1 MLLKYLHWT
10 ASLGIHV
17 FTHQKE
23 SALHRK
29 KIPHDELSFSSSSA
43 QYRVEHKTTTLRK
56 WKLCRRRRKSFSCVL
71 LRLDKPSS
79 EVFLYHSLRQHC
91 ESKSAALRE
100 GISSSCLLVLR
111 PTLFH
116 SLRRLLPRDRGSKCK
131 NFFCNRIK
139 FTPRLSPVLFV
150 RQLLRKIKLQCVEKY
165 YLTRHCIITTRLSL
179 LDQEQEKKTGSQ
191 TNDER
196 LIDWNLKQT
205 NIELSTLRLSSS
217 QVSTRRWDLSCLR
230 ILIRITSYRH
240 FQWNEAQDWKAQME
254 SRWWKSKPGLKLFKS
269 LIPR

>member
-1 MLLKYLHWT
+1 MKVLQEGKEKNAL
-10 ASLGIHV
+10 V
-17 FTHQKE
+17 FFFFDQ
-23 SALHRK
+23 
-29 KIPHDELSFSSSSA
+29 
-43 QYRVEHKTTTLRK
+43 
-56 WKLCRRRRKSFSCVL
+56 
-71 LRLDKPSS
+71 PSQ
-79 EVFLYHSLRQHC
+79 EVFLFHSLRQHW

-100 GISSSCLLVLR
+100 GKSSSCLLVLR

-116 SLRRLLPRDRGSKCK
+116 SLRRLLPWDRGSKCK

-240 FQWNEAQDWKAQME
+240 FQWNEAQYWKAQME

-269 LIPR
+269 LLPKFGNKGLKLSKHWTKEKWRKD

>member
-1 MLLKYLHWT
+1 M
-10 ASLGIHV
+10 
-17 FTHQKE
+17 
-23 SALHRK
+23 
-29 KIPHDELSFSSSSA
+29 
-43 QYRVEHKTTTLRK
+43 
-56 WKLCRRRRKSFSCVL
+56 CRRRRKSFSCVL

-100 GISSSCLLVLR
+100 GRSSSCLLVLR

-116 SLRRLLPRDRGSKCK
+116 SLRRLLPRDQGSKCK

-179 LDQEQEKKTGSQ
+179 LDQEQEKKTG
-191 TNDER
+191 
-196 LIDWNLKQT
+196 KQT
-205 NIELSTLRLSSS
+205 PYPLTPVLLPSINTKMRPIMSSYLN
-217 QVSTRRWDLSCLR
+217 QNHIVSPFSM
-230 ILIRITSYRH
+230 
-240 FQWNEAQDWKAQME
+240 K
-254 SRWWKSKPGLKLFKS
+254 
-269 LIPR
+269 